1 MCAHVSSEQNVVL
14 ETPTVGEILK
24 TVLSTFVCRCFF
36 ACIIKLQQCMM
47 RSQIYTQMY
56 SSDLNVKKKKSKIN
70 ADYYKIK
77 FLQMSIRLISVHKHP
92 N

>member
-1 MCAHVSSEQNVVL
+1 MSAHVSSKQSVVL

-36 ACIIKLQQCMM
+36 ACIRKLQQCMM

-56 SSDLNVKKKKSKIN
+56 SSDLNIFKKSKIN
-70 ADYYKIK
+70 ADYYEIR
-77 FLQMSIRLISVHKHP
+77 FLQMSMRLISVRKHSS
-92 N
+92 

>member
-1 MCAHVSSEQNVVL
+1 MSAHVSSKQSVVL

-36 ACIIKLQQCMM
+36 ACIRKLQQCMM

-56 SSDLNVKKKKSKIN
+56 SSDLNIKKNPKIN
-70 ADYYKIK
+70 ADYYEIR
-77 FLQMSIRLISVHKHP
+77 FLQMSMRLISVHKHSS
-92 N
+92 